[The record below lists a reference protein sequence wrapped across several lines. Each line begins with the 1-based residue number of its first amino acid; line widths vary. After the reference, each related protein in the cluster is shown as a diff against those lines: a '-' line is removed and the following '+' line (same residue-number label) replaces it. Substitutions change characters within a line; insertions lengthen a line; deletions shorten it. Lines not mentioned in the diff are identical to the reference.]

1 MIESIGRGLLGIV
14 FLVGVCYLFSKNRKS
29 IDWKLVISG
38 LTIQFAFAFAI
49 IALPDL
55 TENYLGYRFD
65 WIERIFKGMADFFV
79 LVISY
84 TNAGST
90 FVLGDW
96 PSVTQVSDGLTGEL
110 ITVGYIFAFKVLPT
124 VIFFSALT
132 SLLYF
137 LGILQKIV
145 YGFAWVMS
153 KTMRL
158 SGAESLNAAGNIFLG
173 QTEAPLLI
181 RPYLEKMT
189 KSEVLCVMVGG
200 MATIAGGVMAAYIGF
215 LGGDDIEKQKEFA
228 MHFLSASIMSAPA
241 AIVASKMLFPQTEKV
256 DTTLQVNKE
265 RIGSNAIEAVA
276 NGTTDGLKLAVNV
289 GAMLLAFTAFMA
301 MFNSIFLGIG
311 DMLGINDTIAAS
323 TANAYSGLS
332 LDYIFGLL
340 MAPVAWLLGA
350 PASDMLMVGQLLGE
364 KTIINEFVA
373 YASLGELK
381 SGLDEKSIII
391 ATYALCGF
399 SNFASIGIQIGGIG
413 ALAPNQKTTLSQLG
427 LRALLGGTVACF
439 FTAAI
444 AGIFF

>member
-1 MIESIGRGLLGIV
+1 
-14 FLVGVCYLFSKNRKS
+14 
-29 IDWKLVISG
+29 
-38 LTIQFAFAFAI
+38 
-49 IALPDL
+49 
-55 TENYLGYRFD
+55 
-65 WIERIFKGMADFFV
+65 
-79 LVISY
+79 
-84 TNAGST
+84 
-90 FVLGDW
+90 
-96 PSVTQVSDGLTGEL
+96 
-110 ITVGYIFAFKVLPT
+110 
-124 VIFFSALT
+124 
-132 SLLYF
+132 
-137 LGILQKIV
+137 
-145 YGFAWVMS
+145 
-153 KTMRL
+153 
-158 SGAESLNAAGNIFLG
+158 
-173 QTEAPLLI
+173 
-181 RPYLEKMT
+181 
-189 KSEVLCVMVGG
+189 
-200 MATIAGGVMAAYIGF
+200 
-215 LGGDDIEKQKEFA
+215 
-228 MHFLSASIMSAPA
+228 MSAPA